1 MLFLKR
7 DNPDMFS
14 PPPSS
19 NKKITYD
26 IIVGQTAEHAQI
38 KISEIFII

>member
-7 DNPDMFS
+7 DNPDIFS
-14 PPPSS
+14 LSPS

-26 IIVGQTAEHAQI
+26 IIVRQTAEHAQI
-38 KISEIFII
+38 TISVFFII